1 MCNSWSSSIADSYA
15 RYHLVKIK
23 ANNMAIIYHT
33 KGADPKKWNDTQ
45 ADYPINKSI
54 HQLFESQV
62 ERTPEAVAL
71 VFENE
76 QLTYRELNCRANQ
89 LAHYLRNV
97 GVGPEVLVGICVER
111 SLEMV
116 VGIIGI
122 LKAGG
127 AYVPLDPTYP
137 KERLAFMLQ
146 DSQVSI
152 LLTQQH
158 LIENLTEGEAQIVCL
173 DSEWEAIAQESE
185 DNLVSEVTENLAYV
199 IYTSGSTGKPKGV
212 LVSHYNI
219 VRLFEATQSWFHFN
233 ERDVWTLFHSYA
245 FDFSVW
251 ELWGALLYGGRLVV
265 VPYWVSR
272 SPEEFYNLLCKE
284 QVTVL
289 NQTPSAFCQLIQ
301 VEESRKVTKEHHL
314 RLVIF
319 GGEAL
324 QLQSLKPWFE
334 RYGDE
339 RPRLVNM
346 YGITETTVHVTYRPL
361 TIADVNEGKGSVI
374 GVPIPDLQVYVLD
387 QYQKPVPIGVA
398 GEMYIGGVGLSR
410 GYLNRP
416 ELTTERFIPNPFS
429 DRSEAYL
436 YKSGD
441 LGRYLSNGDLE
452 YLGRIDHQVK
462 IRGFRIELGEIES
475 ALAQHPS
482 VKQSVV
488 IIREDIPGD
497 KRLVAYVRLAQKQAF
512 RAQEFRSFLQSKLP
526 DYMVPSTFLLLDAL
540 PLTPNGKVDRCALPA
555 PDSSQLDQSATFV
568 APRTPVEQQLAD
580 IWASVLKL
588 EQVGIHNNFFELGGH
603 SLLATQVMS
612 RLRQAFGVELPLRT
626 LFEAPTVADLGD
638 RLETVRWVVQDLQ
651 ADQSDTMGD
660 YEEGE
665 L

>member
-1 MCNSWSSSIADSYA
+1 
-15 RYHLVKIK
+15 
-23 ANNMAIIYHT
+23 MATIYGT
-33 KGADPKKWNDTQ
+33 TGADTRKWNNTQ
-45 ADYPINKSI
+45 ADYPINKCI
-54 HQLFESQV
+54 HELFESQV
-62 ERTPEAVAL
+62 EHTPEAIAV

-89 LAHYLRNV
+89 LAHYLQKQ
-97 GVGPEVLVGICVER
+97 GVRPEVLVGIYVER

-116 VGIIGI
+116 MGILGI

-137 KERLAFMLQ
+137 KERLVFMVQ

-158 LIENLTEGEAQIVCL
+158 LVEKLTEGEAQIVCL
-173 DSEWEAIAQESE
+173 DSEWQAIAQESE
-185 DNLVSEVTENLAYV
+185 DNPVREVTAENLAYV

-212 LVSHYNI
+212 LVSHYNV

-334 RYGDE
+334 RHGDE

-346 YGITETTVHVTYRPL
+346 YGITETTVHVTYHPL
-361 TIADVNEGKGSVI
+361 TITDVNEGKGSVI

-387 QYQKPVPIGVA
+387 QYQEPVPIGVP

-416 ELTTERFIPNPFS
+416 ELTTERFISNPFS

-441 LGRYLSNGDLE
+441 LGRYLPNGDLE

-462 IRGFRIELGEIES
+462 IRGFRIELGEVEAVI
-475 ALAQHPS
+475 AQYPG
-482 VKQSVV
+482 VKQNVV
-488 IIREDIPGD
+488 LIKEDIPDD
-497 KRLVAYVRLAQKQAF
+497 KRLVAYVHLDQKQNF
-512 RAQEFRSFLQSKLP
+512 RRQEFRSFLQSKLP
-526 DYMVPSTFLLLDAL
+526 DYMLPSSFVLLDAL
-540 PLTPNGKVDRCALPA
+540 PLTSNGKVDRCALPA
-555 PDSSQLDQSATFV
+555 PDSSRPDQSATFV

-588 EQVGIHNNFFELGGH
+588 ERVGIHNNFFELGGH
-603 SLLATQVMS
+603 SLLATQIMS
-612 RLRQAFGVELPLRT
+612 RLRETFGVELPLRT

-651 ADQSDTMGD
+651 AHQSDTMGD

>member
-1 MCNSWSSSIADSYA
+1 MCNWWSSSIADSYA

-387 QYQKPVPIGVA
+387 QYQKPVPIGVP

-497 KRLVAYVRLAQKQAF
+497 KRLVAYVRLDQKQAF

-540 PLTPNGKVDRCALPA
+540 PLTPNGKVDRCALAA

-612 RLRQAFGVELPLRT
+612 RLRQAFGVELPCVLYLRH
-626 LFEAPTVADLGD
+626 
-638 RLETVRWVVQDLQ
+638 LQ
-651 ADQSDTMGD
+651 WLT
-660 YEEGE
+660 
-665 L
+665 

>member
-1 MCNSWSSSIADSYA
+1 MT
-15 RYHLVKIK
+15 
-23 ANNMAIIYHT
+23 IIYDT
-33 KGADPKKWNDTQ
+33 TGADARNWNNNQTFYPKDKC
-45 ADYPINKSI
+45 I

-62 ERTPEAVAL
+62 ERTPEAVAV

-76 QLTYRELNCRANQ
+76 QLTYKDLNCRANQ
-89 LAHYLRNV
+89 LARYLQNV
-97 GVGPEVLVGICVER
+97 GVGSEVLVGICVER

-122 LKAGG
+122 LKASG

-158 LIENLTEGEAQIVCL
+158 LVEKLTESEAQIVCL

-185 DNLVSEVTENLAYV
+185 DNPVSEVTAENLAYV

-212 LVSHYNI
+212 LVSHYNV

-301 VEESRKVTKEHHL
+301 VEESRKVIKEHHL

-361 TIADVNEGKGSVI
+361 TITDVNEGKGSAI

-387 QYQKPVPIGVA
+387 QYQKPVSIGVP
-398 GEMYIGGVGLSR
+398 GEIYIGGVGLSR

-441 LGRYLSNGDLE
+441 LGRYLPNGDIE

-497 KRLVAYVRLAQKQAF
+497 KRLVAYVRLDQKQTF

-555 PDSSQLDQSATFV
+555 PDSSRPDQSATFV
-568 APRTPVEQQLAD
+568 APRTFIEQQLAD

-588 EQVGIHNNFFELGGH
+588 ERVGIHNNFFELGGD

-638 RLETVRWVVQDLQ
+638 RLETVRWIAQDLQ
-651 ADQSDTMGD
+651 AHQSDTMGN